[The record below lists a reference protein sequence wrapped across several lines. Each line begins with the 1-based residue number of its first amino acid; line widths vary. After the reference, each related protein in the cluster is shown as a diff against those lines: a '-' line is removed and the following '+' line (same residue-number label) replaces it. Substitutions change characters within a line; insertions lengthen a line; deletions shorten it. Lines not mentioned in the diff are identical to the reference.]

1 MSEQVILSVK
11 NCHRAAKVRLIANP
25 SLGVWDWHYRGTNI
39 GSVIRPE
46 FAHLAKRGEDNASI
60 VKNHNIELEK
70 WEVIS
75 WAYPFSLEDLYQSAY
90 RAYYATSFTPDE
102 RALRSIIDYER
113 CLLEDL
119 KGIPTSEHETYIQ
132 KFKEKVCDLYAKHS
146 RIMSA
151 AITGPAKFPVA
162 SQQKHNNV
170 YDKASRDF
178 YDWREK
184 YAKNAAKRIEDAKS
198 PEEKE
203 SEEWKRIESDIRSTA
218 KTISGI
224 DEGVLILHRSL
235 IVSNLY
241 NRLETLA
248 KNGKSALLL
257 KAIELVK
264 SLNEGMK
271 KPIFTNRHKVW
282 KLSETAEAIIKKQE
296 ESKEKENYELE
307 FEGGSVVKNYSEDR
321 LQIFH
326 DSKPSSDVISSLK
339 HNGFK
344 WSRNNGCWQRQLTNN
359 AVYGAARVLFG
370 TDINNE
376 ARSSFITNLLNAI

>member
-1 MSEQVILSVK
+1 MSEQVILSTK
-11 NCHRAAKVRLIANP
+11 NCHRAAKVRLIGNP
-25 SLGVWDWHYRGTNI
+25 SLGEWDWFYRGTNI
-39 GSVIRPE
+39 GSIIRPE
-46 FAHLAKRGEDNASI
+46 FAHLAKQGENNASI

-70 WEVIS
+70 WEVVS
-75 WAYPFSLEDLYQSAY
+75 WSYPFSLEDLYHSAY
-90 RAYYATSFTPDE
+90 RAYYSTSFTPDE

-119 KGIPTSEHETYIQ
+119 KGIPESEHETYIQ
-132 KFKEKVCDLYAKHS
+132 KFKEKVSDLYAKHS

-178 YDWREK
+178 YEWREK
-184 YAKNAAKRIEDAKS
+184 YAKNAAKRIENAKS

-203 SEEWKRIESDIRSTA
+203 NEEWKRIESDIRSTA
-218 KTISGI
+218 ETVSGI

-248 KNGKSALLL
+248 KNGKSTLLL
-257 KAIELVK
+257 KAMELVK

-271 KPIFTNRHKVW
+271 KPIFTSRHKVW
-282 KLSETAEAIIKKQE
+282 KLAEVAEAIIKKQE

-326 DSKPSSDVISSLK
+326 DSKPSSDIISSLK

-376 ARSSFITNLLNAI
+376 KRSEFITNLLNAN